1 MLRKLFITVGVAMVL
16 SAPVTA
22 VAQKAPAP
30 KHGGQ
35 TAVVAGHHDAEL
47 VISPTAL
54 TLYLTN
60 HGKPLVPADNA
71 IKATIQNGS
80 KRIEVLMKAD
90 GDKAVAPLSEPIGK
104 GAIILLSGKI
114 SGGHALSARF
124 VAN

>member
-1 MLRKLFITVGVAMVL
+1 MKVNFIAAAVL
-16 SAPVTA
+16 SFAVGFAGPVLA
-22 VAQKAPAP
+22 KAAA

-71 IKATIQNGS
+71 IKATIQEGEKKS
-80 KRIEVLMKAD
+80 EVLMKAE
-90 GDKAVAPLSEPIGK
+90 GDKAVAQLAVPLAK
-104 GAIILLSGKI
+104 GAIIVLTGKI
-114 SGGHALSARF
+114 SGGHGMTARF
-124 VAN
+124 TAK

>member
-1 MLRKLFITVGVAMVL
+1 MMTLKLASVAL
-16 SAPVTA
+16 AAAIGFAGTA
-22 VAQKAPAP
+22 MAQKAA

-71 IKATIQNGS
+71 IKATIQDGG
-80 KRIEVLMKAD
+80 KTMEVLMKAE
-90 GDKAVAPLSEPIGK
+90 GDKAVAPLAAPLSK
-104 GAIILLSGKI
+104 GAIVLLAGKI
-114 SGGHALSARF
+114 SGGHAMTARF
-124 VAN
+124 VAK